1 MEIEHYWS
9 GLLLLAEEIK
19 NFSGTVHYCFIKFSK
34 DSEVYINRLPVPEA
48 GRSMVLVMLNS
59 DVYAEHQMANV
70 IELKGPMARLRKNYD
85 LTEEAASFLCTY
97 LPYCFLSL
105 KAKKLKRAITIS
117 HFAQSLDG
125 KIATLNGDSKWIGNE
140 QNLIHA
146 HRMRALCDGILIGA
160 KTLNYDRPSLT
171 VRLVEGK
178 NPKRVVICS
187 SKGDFSSLQS
197 CDDGIIV
204 IGMSEDPCIHNTEY
218 VRFAPDSG
226 GKIDCSKVLA
236 YLYQQGLH
244 TVYVEGG
251 AATSSQ
257 FMKEKMIDI
266 VQLHISPV
274 IFGSGVSS
282 FLLPEIERVEDALAF
297 EQYSFM
303 PVGDTYMFV
312 GEMNMIPYA

>member
-1 MEIEHYWS
+1 MKMEYYWS

-19 NFSGTVHYCFIKFSK
+19 NFRGTIHYCFIKFSK
-34 DSEVYINRLPVPEA
+34 DSEIYINRLPFPET
-48 GRSMVLVMLNS
+48 GQTLVLVMLHS
-59 DVYAEHQMANV
+59 DVAVEHRSTN
-70 IELKGPMARLRKNYD
+70 IIDLKGSTAHLRKNFD
-85 LTEEAASFLCTY
+85 LAEEAASFLCTY

-105 KAKKLKRAITIS
+105 KAKKLKRSITIS

-160 KTLNYDRPSLT
+160 KTMNFDRPSLT

-197 CDDGIIV
+197 CDEVIIV
-204 IGMSEDPCIHNTEY
+204 VGMSEDPCIRNTEY
-218 VRFAPDSG
+218 VRFSPDKE
-226 GKIDCSKVLA
+226 GKIGCSELLA

-282 FLLPEIERVEDALAF
+282 FLLPEIERVQDAVSF